1 MHYLEWQ
8 GISKSFG
15 AVPALRNV
23 GLSMEKGEILALLG
37 PSGCGKTTL
46 LRITAGLERP
56 DEGRVLLRGSDLSG
70 IPPHRRGIG
79 LMFQD
84 YNLFPHLRVGANV
97 GFGLRMA
104 GWKSRRRDERIREML
119 RLVRLETLGERKI
132 PSLSGGEQQ
141 RVALARS
148 LAPAPALIMLDEP
161 LGALD
166 VVLRDELL
174 VEIPSII
181 RRAGATAVYVTHDQ
195 REALTVCDRVALMRD
210 GAVIQVGTPHDLVR
224 RPVNAFVASFLKLG
238 ALIPATAA
246 KGVLITDIGSFESAG
261 IPESKGDGFILIRP
275 SAIALDALDG
285 MPKLRARIGACTPEA
300 GGILIRLE
308 LEGGTVRYEVPM
320 LVNGTAPLN
329 GFPAVSG
336 AETTVGLD
344 LGKVELLPA

>member
-8 GISKSFG
+8 GISKAFG
-15 AVPALRNV
+15 AVPVLRNV
-23 GLSMEKGEILALLG
+23 RLSMEKGEILALLG

-56 DEGRVLLRGSDLSG
+56 DEGRVLLRGNDLSG

-104 GWKSRRRDERIREML
+104 GWKPGQREERIREML
-119 RLVRLETLGERKI
+119 RLVRLESLWKRTI

-148 LAPAPALIMLDEP
+148 LAPTPALIMLDEP

-174 VEIPSII
+174 TEIPSII

-210 GAVIQVGTPHDLVR
+210 GAIVQVGTPQDLVR
-224 RPVNAFVASFLKLG
+224 RPANAFVASFLKLG

-246 KGVLITDIGSFESAG
+246 KGVLMTDIGSFESAG
-261 IPESKGDGFILIRP
+261 IPESEGDGFILIRP
-275 SAIALDALDG
+275 SAIALDVLDG
-285 MPKLRARIGACTPEA
+285 MPKLRVRIGACTPEA
-300 GGILIRLE
+300 GGILVRLAI
-308 LEGGTVRYEVPM
+308 EGGAARYEVPM
-320 LVNGTAPLN
+320 LVNGTATLN
-329 GFPAVSG
+329 GFPAVRG

-344 LGKVELLPA
+344 LGKLEMLPA